1 MKRALNLTPVAVV
14 AARMKL
20 LPRQHRIAHLRALIR
35 QSADALRRRELAAL
49 LRDEVTALSGQAG
62 LIAMK
67 GLLA

>member
-49 LRDEVTALSGQAG
+49 LRDEVTVLSGQAG
-62 LIAMK
+62 PIA
-67 GLLA
+67 